1 MEHVGAINRGTFV
14 WGNVAE
20 SRALPQRR
28 PHADTLLR
36 NHLDGDGARAV
47 AIDANVTK
55 LSADWRTAIVRL
67 ALVGGISG
75 HAFAAGMAMN
85 VVIVAMAAMVLWRL
99 GRDEGTFP
107 RVLAVGIAV
116 GGLGYALIQKG
127 GF

>member
-1 MEHVGAINRGTFV
+1 MTNVGTYPRVGFGMSGV
-14 WGNVAE
+14 VAGPRE
-20 SRALPQRR
+20 PRR

-36 NHLDGDGARAV
+36 NHLDGDRQRAV
-47 AIDANVTK
+47 AVQANVTK
-55 LSADWRTAIVRL
+55 LSADWRTAMVRGSRSS
-67 ALVGGISG
+67 AESARPPV
-75 HAFAAGMAMN
+75 AGMTLN
-85 VVIVAMAAMVLWRL
+85 LVIVVLAAMVLWRL

>member
-1 MEHVGAINRGTFV
+1 MTNVGTYPRGGFGMSGV
-14 WGNVAE
+14 VAGPRE
-20 SRALPQRR
+20 PRR

-36 NHLDGDGARAV
+36 NHLDGDSQRAV
-47 AIDANVTK
+47 AVQANVTK
-55 LSADWRTAIVRL
+55 LSADWRMAIARL
-67 ALVGGISG
+67 AVISG
-75 HAFAAGMAMN
+75 VSAPRFVAGMTLN
-85 VVIVAMAAMVLWRL
+85 LVVVVLAAIVLWRL